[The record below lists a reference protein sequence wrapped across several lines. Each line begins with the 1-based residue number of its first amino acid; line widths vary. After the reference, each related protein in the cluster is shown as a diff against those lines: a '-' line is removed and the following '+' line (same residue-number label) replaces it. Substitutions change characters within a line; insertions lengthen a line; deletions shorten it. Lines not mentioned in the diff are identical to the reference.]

1 MPATP
6 EQLRADVDRLER
18 VIDGKVSRELYQSE
32 MKTLR
37 EDVANME
44 TRYQEILRS
53 QLQTRLMVIFQLLG
67 FLVAIVLVVIQNLS

>member
-37 EDVANME
+37 EDVAHME